1 MPIELPQ
8 VSIVLLFVYFNQTRS
23 TVQIPQSQTVDIVID
38 PVNKRANNNN
48 PLSQHGCPD
57 LSELLNE
64 IGLPEDTVTG
74 NPFLQAN
81 KSQEV

>member
-8 VSIVLLFVYFNQTRS
+8 VLQDKICFRYFNQIHP
-23 TVQIPQSQTVDIVID
+23 QIPQSHTVDIVI
-38 PVNKRANNNN
+38 NNNN

-81 KSQEV
+81 NKSQEVL